1 MSQTNMMSSLPD
13 DHTHARNVIP
23 IKVIAAE
30 KNLRNIA
37 FEKHHQTV
45 FHAWLNSTERKRLDL
60 LQDRYIFYSICA
72 CIEAHLGQLL
82 KIDLQQANA
91 FVESFAAEVRQLPE
105 LGLSFGEEWYRGL
118 HALSEALEQHHY
130 LAPAQ
135 EFIQMSL
142 DTGVNK
148 FPRIAQDIQV
158 QQAYLDARMG
168 NKAQSG
174 NIALDLIRKPYL
186 LPGKRE
192 LPNLYNKLMHVLSAS
207 NHLAEYKLVLWK
219 GASSFNASNAQR
231 DKFTEQLVLT
241 YRGALRCLVQT
252 DIPLIYRFPF
262 LLGNLARLVGKPPLF
277 SMLWL
282 NKPFHWLHLGT
293 LYLLDFAFHKQSV
306 ELDKAVLRRLSRPD
320 DAPETHGQQR
330 ASTTTSWSQRD
341 KKKAPK
347 KILIT
352 RAMGGLGDILM
363 MSAGVHALRQRR
375 PDTEEIHFA
384 TPKSF
389 HGVLS
394 GLEGVKLLDI
404 NETPID
410 LTQYKKWINLT
421 DCPAGKV
428 EGRQSPN
435 VKRNRIEIFAKAM
448 GIREWALRRL
458 GGHLPR
464 YMVSAQESAWAQQHL
479 KAINPGGLPV
489 LGVQP
494 FAADTY
500 RNWPMMEEF
509 VLQVAQDRL
518 VLVFHHEAVTGFEHP
533 NVIKVRQPIRQSIA
547 LASLCQ
553 RLLVVDSSFLHISAA
568 LKVPTVA
575 IFGAISGELRVK
587 DYPNVQLLAPLKEEF
602 PCYPCWRHE
611 HKPCHL
617 TQGRESICFHSITV
631 KQAVNALGKN
641 TDEWRVKPSMWQRAK
656 QWFFFGSA

>member
-1 MSQTNMMSSLPD
+1 MTQPTMQSGPAED
-13 DHTHARNVIP
+13 RIHARNVIP
-23 IKVIAAE
+23 IKVITAE

-45 FHAWLNSTERKRLDL
+45 FHAWLNSNERKRLEL

-82 KIDLQQANA
+82 KVDLQQANA
-91 FVESFAAEVRQLPE
+91 FVEGLVTEVRQLPT

-135 EFIQMSL
+135 ELIQMSL

-168 NKAQSG
+168 NKTQSG

-192 LPNLYNKLMHVLSAS
+192 LPNLYSKLMHVLSAS

-219 GASSFNASNAQR
+219 GASSFNATNEQR
-231 DKFTEQLVLT
+231 DRFTEQLVLT

-252 DIPLIYRFPF
+252 DIPLIYRIPF

-277 SMLWL
+277 SMLWV
-282 NKPFHWLHLGT
+282 NKPFHWLHLGV
-293 LYLLDFAFHKQSV
+293 LYLFEFAFHKKSV
-306 ELDKAVLRRLSRPD
+306 ALDKAILRRLSQP
-320 DAPETHGQQR
+320 
-330 ASTTTSWSQRD
+330 SQRSID
-341 KKKAPK
+341 QELQNIANVRPASPQRKPKHPK

-375 PDTEEIHFA
+375 PDAEIHFA

-394 GLEGVKLLDI
+394 GLDGVQLLDI

-428 EGRQSPN
+428 EGRQLPN
-435 VKRNRIEIFAKAM
+435 VKRNRIEIFARSM
-448 GIREWALRRL
+448 GVREWALRRW
-458 GGHLPR
+458 GGYLPR
-464 YMVSAQESAWAQQHL
+464 YEVSAQERAWALQHL
-479 KAINPGGLPV
+479 QDINPAGLPV

-509 VLQVAQDRL
+509 VLQAAKDRL
-518 VLVFHHEAVTGFEHP
+518 VLVFHHEAVAGFDHP
-533 NVIKVRQPIRQSIA
+533 NVIKVKQAIRQSIA
-547 LASLCQ
+547 LASLCD

-587 DYPNVQLLAPLKEEF
+587 DYPNVQLLAPRKEEF

-617 TQGRESICFHSITV
+617 TQGRESICFRSITV
-631 KQAVNALGKN
+631 NQAMNALGKN
-641 TDEWRVKPSMWQRAK
+641 IDEWRIKPSVWQRAK